1 MNIRSGIK
9 STLLL
14 VCCGYA
20 LSACAADAI
29 NGMVRNQTTGKAAA
43 GDDVMLLRLGNGME
57 EEARTK
63 TDAQGAFSLQV
74 TAPDAKHMVRV
85 LHQGVNYDQ
94 TVSGTAPLEISVF
107 DAVPSIPGLSG
118 NLGIVQV
125 ESEGKTLKI
134 TEMYSIENASSPPVT
149 QMGPHNFEISVPP
162 KATLDSVM
170 AKRATGIWVNVA
182 PALVEGRQGHYS
194 LDFPLR
200 PGDTL
205 FKFTYHLP
213 YRGRAT
219 LHLKLPYPIKN
230 FGIVH
235 PPSMKFKASRP
246 QLFASPGVVQGLQ
259 LEQSMGPVAGELPAF
274 EILGS
279 GAAPVRDAVAQAPP
293 SPALP
298 AVVPPSAH
306 PAVQPAATGTP
317 AGTSNK
323 ETWFAVC
330 AMAVLMAAA
339 VVLLWRRNKSAGVP
353 SATTAGGSA
362 PVVEALK
369 EELFQLETE
378 RLHGAI
384 SAEQYDSTKQA
395 LTVSIQRAMARGKG

>member
-1 MNIRSGIK
+1 M
-9 STLLL
+9 L

-29 NGMVRNQTTGKAAA
+29 NGMVHNQTTGKAAA
-43 GDDVMLLRLGNGME
+43 GDDVILLRLGNGME
-57 EEARTK
+57 EEARAR
-63 TDAQGAFSLQV
+63 TDAQGAFSLPV
-74 TAPDAKHMVRV
+74 AASGAKYMVRV
-85 LHQGVNYDQ
+85 LHQGVNYDH
-94 TVSGTAPLEISVF
+94 TVSGTAPLDILVYDS
-107 DAVPSIPGLSG
+107 VPSIPGLSG

-125 ESEGKTLKI
+125 ESEGKALKI
-134 TEMYSIENASSPPVT
+134 TEMYSIGNASSPPVT
-149 QMGPHNFEISVPP
+149 QMGPHNFAISMPP
-162 KATLDSVM
+162 NATLDSVM
-170 AKRATGIWVNVA
+170 AKRATGVWVNVS
-182 PALVEGRQGHYS
+182 PVPVQGQQGHYS

-205 FKFTYHLP
+205 FKFIYHLP
-213 YRGRAT
+213 YQGRAT

-230 FGIVH
+230 FGVVH
-235 PPSMKFKASRP
+235 PPSMKFKASSP

-259 LEQSMGPVAGELPAF
+259 LEQAMGPVTGEVPAF
-274 EILGS
+274 EISGS

-298 AVVPPSAH
+298 GAVPPSAH
-306 PAVQPAATGTP
+306 PAPQAAATET
-317 AGTSNK
+317 AARTSNK

-330 AMAVLMAAA
+330 AIAVLLAVA

-353 SATTAGGSA
+353 SAATAGGSA
-362 PVVEALK
+362 PVVDALK

-384 SAEQYDSTKQA
+384 SAEQYHSTKQA
-395 LTVSIQRAMARGKG
+395 LTVSIQRALARGKS